1 MSPYRRRLWAK
12 LSTNSDFAVCRGK
25 RGCASHQLCSCKMG
39 AQTHTLE
46 DAAHVCFECEYY
58 SAIRRPL
65 QAAATAWCQEAG
77 TPTSKSGLAGAI
89 HWAATDRMP
98 QGAIRAANPAAGD
111 SLRDSAVAFYAKA
124 MAIRYNKSNTSS
136 VTSKAAASQP
146 PIAD

>member
-1 MSPYRRRLWAK
+1 
-12 LSTNSDFAVCRGK
+12 
-25 RGCASHQLCSCKMG
+25 
-39 AQTHTLE
+39 
-46 DAAHVCFECEYY
+46 
-58 SAIRRPL
+58 
-65 QAAATAWCQEAG
+65 
-77 TPTSKSGLAGAI
+77 
-89 HWAATDRMP
+89 MP